1 MATLQSF
8 LFSTMKTPR
17 FRRLGLT
24 MLIGLLGWAS
34 LQASPEDDNAAIQTL
49 VEGLMNHDE
58 AVTRMPFASV
68 IKAATGQRVL
78 PYDPANPAHQ
88 QMAAAVSEAMVAI
101 LKEAN
106 QPDDPIHGVGRINEV
121 SGHFENRL
129 LDKLDALEDFACT
142 YPTLADGSIQRA
154 GYPDLRLEDLATGT
168 VFYLDPKLYRD
179 GSENSTFRTFY
190 YEPKRTT
197 NKVRDDAVHVI
208 VGIAHQGR
216 QDDQWVFS
224 QWQLIDLSGFEVRLK
239 AEFQGSNRDLYR
251 NEAVIL
257 QSEK

>member
-1 MATLQSF
+1 
-8 LFSTMKTPR
+8 MKTSR
-17 FRRLGLT
+17 FYGFGIMLT
-24 MLIGLLGWAS
+24 IGLLAWAN
-34 LQASPEDDNAAIQTL
+34 LNASSDNRDAAIQSL

-58 AVTRMPFASV
+58 TITRMPFSSV
-68 IKAATGQRVL
+68 IMAATGQRVL
-78 PYDPANPAHQ
+78 PYDPANSAHQ
-88 QMAAAVSEAMVAI
+88 RMAAAVSEAMVAI

-106 QPDDPIHGVGRINEV
+106 QPDDPIHGVGRVNEV

-190 YEPKRTT
+190 YEPKQTT

-216 QDDQWVFS
+216 QNDQWVFS

-251 NEAVIL
+251 DEAVIL